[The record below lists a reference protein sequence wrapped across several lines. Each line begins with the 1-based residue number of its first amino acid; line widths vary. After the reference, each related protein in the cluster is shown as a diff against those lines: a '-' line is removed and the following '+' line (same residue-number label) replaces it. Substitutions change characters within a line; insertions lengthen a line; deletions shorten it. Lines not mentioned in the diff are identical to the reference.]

1 MAPQFT
7 IYFLKYF
14 FSFSTLVFT
23 LVLLLL
29 PSNLPSKPILECFGL
44 TTIIHIAIALFAWI
58 TCIEIKV
65 AKNELK
71 NKYDEKEREEEK
83 RINSC
88 SRNFGDIP
96 YSL

>member
-1 MAPQFT
+1 MAPFNQQKLLY
-7 IYFLKYF
+7 ILYF

-29 PSNLPSKPILECFGL
+29 PSNLPSRPILECFGL
-44 TTIIHIAIALFAWI
+44 TTLIHIAIALFAWI

-71 NKYDEKEREEEK
+71 NKYDDDVSEE
-83 RINSC
+83 N
-88 SRNFGDIP
+88 RNFSDNSTIP